1 MADYQYSDQQP
12 QWKKALAYSSG
23 VYIAILL
30 LLYFVYIRTQLEKN
44 EEILSGGIE
53 INYGTDEVG
62 MGTDYT
68 SMEEVS
74 SSPEANNRPPQ
85 EVREEVTSSPNPVAE
100 ADERRIATQ
109 DFEEAP
115 TVKSSDNPEVK
126 PKAVEGPVTTND
138 HSQPEEEKKPVVN
151 QNALYKGDQ
160 STGAGAGD
168 GTGNQ
173 AGNQGKQTGNNL
185 SNSYEGTGSGGGGI
199 ALNLAGRRFTVLP
212 SIQDDGQT
220 PGKIAVQITV
230 DRSGTVK
237 TAKAGARG
245 TTLSNSAL
253 WAKCEQAVMRAKL
266 NQIAEG
272 PELQAGTIVFTFI
285 NR

>member
-1 MADYQYSDQQP
+1 MANYQYSDQQP

-30 LLYFVYIRTQLEKN
+30 VLYFVYIRTQLEKS

-53 INYGTDEVG
+53 INYGTDEIG

-68 SMEEVS
+68 SMEEAS
-74 SSPEANNRPPQ
+74 TSPEANTRPPQ
-85 EVREEVTSSPNPVAE
+85 EVREEVVSSARPVAE

-109 DFEEAP
+109 DFEDAP
-115 TVKSSDNPEVK
+115 GVKSSNNPEVK
-126 PKAVEGPVTTND
+126 PKAVEGPVTAND
-138 HSQPEEEKKPVVN
+138 HSQPEEKKEPVVN
-151 QNALYKGDQ
+151 QNALYKGSQ

-199 ALNLAGRRFTVLP
+199 ALNLAGRYFTSRP
-212 SIQDDGQT
+212 TIQDEGQT
-220 PGKIAVQITV
+220 TGKIAVQITV
-230 DRSGTVK
+230 DRSGNVK

-245 TTLSNSAL
+245 TTLSSSAL
-253 WAKCEQAVMRAKL
+253 WAKCEQAVLKAKL
-266 NQIAEG
+266 NPIAQG
-272 PELQAGTIVFTFI
+272 PELQAGTVVFTFI
-285 NR
+285 LR